1 MDCCFQFPLNLLH
14 NCATF
19 QPDFLVQ
26 RCSES
31 RLIWPNRCIKTRT
44 CRCGTARA
52 VPGCWPNGSSYITH
66 GVNHPSRSVFVGLLR
81 SVYPQGRAPPGT
93 VGSILER
100 GQLEMDWTIYTHI
113 LAYPIF
119 PGSVTFFGLCTTHF
133 MAPWPF
139 PNGKSPNESP
149 GDLESCWWRRSENLN
164 RWNLAHWQK
173 DNYKGS
179 NPSPK
184 KHIESHRSS
193 LVQVE
198 EPLFRPKRNE
208 PQWILAKSCA
218 TFGWLKHVETCWNP
232 WCSFTT
238 CLNWCRIW
246 QPSTVSHT

>member
-119 PGSVTFFGLCTTHF
+119 SRKCDIFWVVYNTLHGPMAISQWKITQWVPG
-133 MAPWPF
+133 
-139 PNGKSPNESP
+139 
-149 GDLESCWWRRSENLN
+149 RSRELLMEAV
-164 RWNLAHWQK
+164 R
-173 DNYKGS
+173 
-179 NPSPK
+179 
-184 KHIESHRSS
+184 
-193 LVQVE
+193 
-198 EPLFRPKRNE
+198 EPEQMELGP
-208 PQWILAKSCA
+208 LAK
-218 TFGWLKHVETCWNP
+218 GQL
-232 WCSFTT
+232 
-238 CLNWCRIW
+238 
-246 QPSTVSHT
+246 